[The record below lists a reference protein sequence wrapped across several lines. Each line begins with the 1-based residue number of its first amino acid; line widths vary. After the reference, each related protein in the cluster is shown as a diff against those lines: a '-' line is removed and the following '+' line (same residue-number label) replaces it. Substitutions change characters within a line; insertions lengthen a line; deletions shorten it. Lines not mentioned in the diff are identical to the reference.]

1 MRMRTSQLHK
11 AGAVQRRVSVAG
23 KMKRVQLRVLLS
35 VALATV
41 VVLDADAYIA
51 EEQFIPAGI

>member
-1 MRMRTSQLHK
+1 M
-11 AGAVQRRVSVAG
+11 QRRVSVAG
-23 KMKRVQLRVLLS
+23 KMERVQLRALLA